1 VKIPSITE
9 QVRKGG
15 LPPLNIDLNDR
26 GTAGGKQPFLT
37 CSNLEVIDDSSK
49 GPFFMQTKPNDAL
62 AILKL
67 YEIRSE
73 ALMRQARAWFFSEF
87 HPNSGLEILALL
99 QSGEKPSA
107 FYRMVSSHWEVAAA
121 LVNNGGIDEKMFLE
135 ANSEHLVVF
144 AKLQPFLAEIRETIG
159 EPDYLAQLERLVMK
173 AENVEKKLENRR
185 RLIERW
191 AQAKSA

>member
-1 VKIPSITE
+1 ME
-9 QVRKGG
+9 
-15 LPPLNIDLNDR
+15 
-26 GTAGGKQPFLT
+26 
-37 CSNLEVIDDSSK
+37 
-49 GPFFMQTKPNDAL
+49 TKPNDAL

-73 ALMRQARAWFFSEF
+73 DLMRQARAWFFSEF
-87 HPNSGLEILALL
+87 HPKSGLEILALL
-99 QSGEKPSA
+99 QSGEKQSA

-135 ANSEHLVVF
+135 ANTEHLVVY
-144 AKLQPFLAEIRETIG
+144 AKLQPFIAEIRETIG
-159 EPDYLAQLERLVMK
+159 EPDYLAQLERLVMR

>member
-1 VKIPSITE
+1 V
-9 QVRKGG
+9 
-15 LPPLNIDLNDR
+15 D
-26 GTAGGKQPFLT
+26 
-37 CSNLEVIDDSSK
+37 
-49 GPFFMQTKPNDAL
+49 TKSNDAL

-73 ALMRQARAWFFSEF
+73 ALMRKARAWFFSEF
-87 HPNSGLEILALL
+87 HPQSGLEILALMR
-99 QSGEKPSA
+99 SGEQPSA

-121 LVNNGGIDEKMFLE
+121 LVNNGGIDEKMFLA

-144 AKLQPFLAEIRETIG
+144 AKLQPFIAEIRETIG

-185 RLIERW
+185 RLLEGW
-191 AQAKSA
+191 AKTGVN